1 MADGRRGRPRS
12 PRAQQAIV
20 TATCDLLLELG
31 YEKLSIEGVAAR
43 AGVGKQT
50 VYRWWPSKSAL
61 VTEAVLEGRLPI
73 SGEPPSDTG
82 DLRSDLGSWLARQFE
97 ALADPYVLSLIRA
110 VTAAAADN
118 DTAGAA
124 LYEKFTGPAHDAI
137 VDRLAAA
144 VSAGQARCDADLDAA
159 ADAVAGTLLYVALAR
174 QDPAPDRVT
183 GLVDMI
189 MVGISPRVSFTTT
202 ASRRS

>member
-12 PRAQQAIV
+12 PEAHQAIV
-20 TATCDLLLELG
+20 SATCDLLLEMG
-31 YEKLSIEGVAAR
+31 YEGLSIEGVAAR

-73 SGEPPSDTG
+73 SGEPPPDTG
-82 DLRSDLGSWLARQFE
+82 DLRTDLSTWLTRQFE
-97 ALADPYVLSLIRA
+97 ALTDPYVLSLIRA

-124 LYEKFTGPAHDAI
+124 LYERFTGPAHETL
-137 VDRLAAA
+137 VSRLTAAGA
-144 VSAGQARCDADLDAA
+144 AGQVRPGADLHAA
-159 ADAVAGTLLYVALAR
+159 ADAIAGTLLYVALTR
-174 QDPAPDRVT
+174 QDPAPERIT
-183 GLVDMI
+183 GLLDMV
-189 MVGISPRVSFTTT
+189 MNGISGPT
-202 ASRRS
+202 AR

>member
-20 TATCDLLLELG
+20 TATCDLLLEMG
-31 YEKLSIEGVAAR
+31 YERLSIEGVAAR

-73 SGEPPSDTG
+73 SGEPPPDTG
-82 DLRSDLGSWLARQFE
+82 DLRTDLGSWLARQFE

-110 VTAAAADN
+110 VTAATRAA
-118 DTAGAA
+118 
-124 LYEKFTGPAHDAI
+124 
-137 VDRLAAA
+137 
-144 VSAGQARCDADLDAA
+144 
-159 ADAVAGTLLYVALAR
+159 
-174 QDPAPDRVT
+174 
-183 GLVDMI
+183 
-189 MVGISPRVSFTTT
+189 
-202 ASRRS
+202 RRH

>member
-20 TATCDLLLELG
+20 TATCELLLELG
-31 YEKLSIEGVAAR
+31 YERLSIEGVAAR

-73 SGEPPSDTG
+73 SGEPPPDTG
-82 DLRSDLGSWLARQFE
+82 DLRADLGSWLARQFD

-124 LYEKFTGPAHDAI
+124 LYEKFTGPAHEAI
-137 VDRLAAA
+137 VARLAAG
-144 VSAGQARCDADLDAA
+144 VSAGQARSGADLDAA
-159 ADAVAGTLLYVALAR
+159 ADALAGTLLYVALAR
-174 QDPAPDRVT
+174 HDPAPDRIT
-183 GLVDMI
+183 GLLN
-189 MVGISPRVSFTTT
+189 MVMDGISCNPVTTT
-202 ASRRS
+202 TNQRR